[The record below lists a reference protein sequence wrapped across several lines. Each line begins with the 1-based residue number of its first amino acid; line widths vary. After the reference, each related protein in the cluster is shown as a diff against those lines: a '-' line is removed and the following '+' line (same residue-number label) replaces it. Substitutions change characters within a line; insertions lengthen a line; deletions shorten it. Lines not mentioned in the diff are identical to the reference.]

1 MQTEWNSS
9 EIGKSIS
16 PSHSIYHMILIKN
29 NTVLVVSLI
38 KWINNRTNDWGEKSV
53 ISWIDS
59 IILFSSYGNVD
70 KQEEGE

>member
-38 KWINNRTNDWGEKSV
+38 KWISNRTNDWGEKSV